1 MNSGERAR
9 AGGAGDLGRRVRR
22 RRSELGLSVAEV
34 ARRAGMDSGY
44 LEYLEGSVGSLTTSS
59 LLRLA
64 AALETTADALAG
76 GGIERPPGGGGA
88 GPSPTLEELETQ
100 ECLHLIQAGG
110 VGRIVFL
117 TPVGPSALP
126 VNFRLVDG
134 DIVFR
139 TAEGGTLDRAV
150 GAQAAIGFEV
160 DHLDEALAEGW
171 SVLIHGHARPV
182 SDEAEVERFHELQVE
197 PWPGGERDRYL
208 RLAPTE
214 ITGRRIR
221 VRR

>member
-1 MNSGERAR
+1 
-9 AGGAGDLGRRVRR
+9 
-22 RRSELGLSVAEV
+22 
-34 ARRAGMDSGY
+34 MDPGY
-44 LEYLEGSVGSLTTSS
+44 LEYLEGSVASLTSGS

-76 GGIERPPGGGGA
+76 GGIERPPGARGA
-88 GPSPTLEELETQ
+88 GPSPTLEELERH
-100 ECLHLIQAGG
+100 ECLRLLEGGG

-117 TPVGPSALP
+117 TPAGPSALP

-134 DIVFR
+134 DVVFR

-150 GAQAAIGFEV
+150 GAEAAIGFEV

-182 SDEAEVERFHELQVE
+182 MPVVFRDTNFLPNFLPNEADS
-197 PWPGGERDRYL
+197 G
-208 RLAPTE
+208 
-214 ITGRRIR
+214 
-221 VRR
+221 